1 MMFRAVLY
9 CRCSTEEESQK
20 DALMKQVQEAEECI
34 RQKEWILVDSYVESR
49 SGTTTKG
56 RTEYN
61 RLCEEMSE
69 DKFDVIV
76 IKSQDRLMRNVKEWY
91 LFLDRLITSG
101 KKLYMYLEQKFY
113 TPDDALLTGIKAI
126 LAEEYSAEL
135 SKKINNAHKN
145 RQKKGEVFIFPPQ
158 TPGFVRVAKGQYELV
173 EEESEAIRMM
183 FRLAKQYGCGVIAN
197 ELKNNGM
204 YDRYGKPFEEEA
216 IRRIIRNPIH
226 CGTVIQNKRHFDF
239 QMKKMIKVPADEWII
254 HKNVIPASV
263 TEEEWT
269 EANRAMD
276 ERAKTHRVKK
286 YPLKGKDIGKYNLSK
301 KIKCGECGCTYYR
314 SYRKTYQGDTY
325 IVEWKCSSYLEHGRS
340 KNGCKNILLN
350 EEKLLRLL
358 KEVCISSCDGKY
370 TDPDE
375 MIEKTVVL
383 LEHVMKKKEDQ
394 IGRKRRKQRL
404 KSVEQEKDLLLD
416 KLLKNVITDAV
427 YMKKEQALE
436 EREQKLKKE
445 LEAFQSKE
453 ELEEERE
460 KRISAIRRKLEN
472 GLAETAELSEIVD
485 KIEKIKVYQ
494 DHLEIRFCR
503 SKVPG
508 TAAEVFCEIPDDFVY
523 RRQKEAERERIV
535 QYMRAEPYITA
546 KQISEREKVS
556 QTAVNYRIKKLKQQ
570 GRIYFDGKGGKG
582 KWIVAEE
589 GGIICI
595 FRTMFKVS

>member
-1 MMFRAVLY
+1 MMLRAVLY

-20 DALMKQVQEAEECI
+20 DALIKQVQEAEECI
-34 RQKEWILVDSYVESR
+34 RQKEWILADSYVESR

-183 FRLAKQYGCGVIAN
+183 FRLAKQCGCGAIAK
-197 ELKNNGM
+197 ELKKSGM
-204 YDRYGKPFEEEA
+204 FDRYGNPFKEEA

-239 QMKKMIKVPADEWII
+239 QMKKMITVPEEEWII
-254 HKNVIPASV
+254 HKNVLPASV
-263 TEEEWT
+263 TEEEWM
-269 EANRAMD
+269 EANQAMD
-276 ERAKTHRVKK
+276 ERAKTHCVKK
-286 YPLKGKDIGKYNLSK
+286 YPLKGKHIGKYDLSK

-314 SYRKTYQGDTY
+314 CHRKTYQGDAY
-325 IVEWKCSSYLEHGRS
+325 VVEWKCSSYLEHGRS
-340 KNGCKNILLN
+340 KNECKNIVLN
-350 EEKLLRLL
+350 EEKLLKLL
-358 KEVCISSCDGKY
+358 KEECISSYNGKY

-375 MIEKTVVL
+375 MIEKTVAL

-394 IGRKRRKQRL
+394 IGRKRRKQHL

-436 EREQKLKKE
+436 EREQKLKEE
-445 LEAFQSKE
+445 LEAFQSEE
-453 ELEEERE
+453 ELEEVRE

-472 GLAETAELSEIVD
+472 GLAETAELSEMID
-485 KIEKIKVYQ
+485 HIEAIKVYQ
-494 DHLEIRFCR
+494 DHLEIRFF
-503 SKVPG
+503 SSQKL
-508 TAAEVFCEIPDDFVY
+508 EIFCAIPDDFVY

-535 QYMRAEPYITA
+535 QYMRAEPHITA

-556 QTAVNYRIKKLKQQ
+556 RTAVNYRIKKLKEQ
-570 GRIYFDGKGGKG
+570 GRIYFDGKGGRG
-582 KWIVAEE
+582 KWVVKE
-589 GGIICI
+589 GEREGE
-595 FRTMFKVS
+595 K